1 MSNKKNFPYKP
12 KPYLAIPIV
21 MALFSNLQAHA
32 EEIATVSQTSVETSE
47 FLTITESTST
57 TTTTI
62 TTTAPTTSDSK
73 QNLSSQ
79 SLTESIT
86 NNSETDE
93 QAESINQVTNA
104 SGASFRSTSSNNAT
118 ETGTSVQTTVSRS
131 EDTSLSTKE
140 TTNTLPVIT
149 VTQENQQLLVK
160 YNYQMKQTESI
171 SVAVWSDF
179 NQQDDLQWYS
189 LDKSG
194 IAYVDLNKHLEYGK
208 YHIHTYANRNGQ
220 MIGLAADTITTTP
233 PKLNHT
239 VRQTSNTSL
248 EVLISGV
255 PNTFK
260 AVRVPMWSDA
270 SGQDDIKW
278 YEASRLKD
286 GSYKATLDI
295 KNHHYE
301 TGLYH
306 IHVYGVQKNDR
317 LAALFATN
325 YTFPV
330 PKIDYKIT
338 QTSNTSVEVL
348 VAGVPDYVR
357 AVRVPI
363 WSNANG
369 QDEIKWYEASRL
381 TDGRFKA
388 TLDIKNHHYETGLYH
403 IHAYGLLPNSQLTGL
418 FATHYTLPSPKIE
431 HTLTQTSNTSVDILI
446 SGVPQYFKTVRVPIW
461 SNANGQD
468 EIKWYEASRLTDGQF
483 KATLDIKN
491 HHYETGLYHIHA
503 YGLLPNSQ
511 LTGLFATHYAVPS
524 PKIEHTL
531 TQTSNTSVDILI
543 SGVPQYFKTVRVP
556 IWSNANG
563 QDEIKWYETTR
574 LTDGRFR
581 ATLDITN
588 HHYET
593 GLYHIHAYGVL
604 PNNQLTALF
613 ATKHTLPGPKDLAGH
628 IQVETTNQQ
637 TGSFSVR
644 ISNIS
649 SPTGVKIVKVPIW
662 SNANGQDDIVWY
674 SGQKQVDGSYTVAI
688 TAANHKYSSGLYH
701 IHLYYQDTLGKLHF
715 VSNTSHEVT
724 YKGPIY
730 NGQFYSIQGK
740 YDKIIIINKKHPLS
754 PSYAPGENTT
764 AKQAFLAM
772 TNRMRVLGY
781 PISNSYSGY
790 RSYNHQAGLY
800 QNYVLRDGR
809 AAADRYAARPG
820 YSEHQTG
827 LAFDIFS
834 NQGLTLNNA
843 TASWIANH
851 AHEYGFIVR
860 YLPGKEHITGYMHE
874 PWHLRYIS
882 REAAEIYRS
891 GLTLEEYFGIV
902 GGGYE

>member
-21 MALFSNLQAHA
+21 LALFSNLQAHA

-47 FLTITESTST
+47 FPTISESTST

-62 TTTAPTTSDSK
+62 ATTAPTTSDSK

-93 QAESINQVTNA
+93 QVESLNQLTNA
-104 SGASFRSTSSNNAT
+104 SGAGFRSASSNNAT
-118 ETGTSVQTTVSRS
+118 ETSTPVQTTISRS

-149 VTQENQQLLVK
+149 VTQENQQLLVQ

-189 LDKSG
+189 LDKSS

-381 TDGRFKA
+381 TDGQFKA

-461 SNANGQD
+461 SN
-468 EIKWYEASRLTDGQF
+468 T
-483 KATLDIKN
+483 
-491 HHYETGLYHIHA
+491 
-503 YGLLPNSQ
+503 
-511 LTGLFATHYAVPS
+511 
-524 PKIEHTL
+524 
-531 TQTSNTSVDILI
+531 
-543 SGVPQYFKTVRVP
+543 
-556 IWSNANG
+556 NG

-574 LTDGRFR
+574 LTEGRFR

-649 SPTGVKIVKVPIW
+649 SPTGVKTVKVPIW

-874 PWHLRYIS
+874 PWHLRYIG

>member
-21 MALFSNLQAHA
+21 LALFSNLQAHA

-47 FLTITESTST
+47 FPTITESTST

-93 QAESINQVTNA
+93 QVESLNQLTNA
-104 SGASFRSTSSNNAT
+104 SGASFRSASSNNAT
-118 ETGTSVQTTVSRS
+118 ETSTPVQTTISRS
-131 EDTSLSTKE
+131 EDTSLSIKE

-149 VTQENQQLLVK
+149 VTQENQQLLVQ

-171 SVAVWSDF
+171 SVAVWSDLK
-179 NQQDDLQWYS
+179 QQDDLQWYP
-189 LDKSG
+189 LDKAG
-194 IAYVDLNKHLEYGK
+194 TAHIDLYKHTEYGK

-220 MIGLAADTITTTP
+220 MVGLAADTITTAP
-233 PKLNHT
+233 PKLSHT
-239 VRQTSNTSL
+239 ITQTSDTSV
-248 EVLISGV
+248 EVIISGL

-260 AVRVPMWSDA
+260 TVRVPIWSDA
-270 SGQDDIKW
+270 KGQDELKW
-278 YEASRLKD
+278 YETSKQTD
-286 GSYKATLDI
+286 GSFKAVLDI
-295 KNHHYE
+295 KHHNYE

-306 IHVYGVQKNDR
+306 IHAYGVLKNDQ

-325 YTFPV
+325 YTLPS
-330 PKIDYKIT
+330 PKIDHKLT
-338 QTSNTSVEVL
+338 QTSNTSVDIL
-348 VAGVPDYVR
+348 ISGVPQYFK

-369 QDEIKWYEASRL
+369 QDEIKWYEATRL
-381 TDGRFKA
+381 TGGQFKA
-388 TLDIKNHHYETGLYH
+388 TLDIKNHNFETGLYH
-403 IHAYGLLPNSQLTGL
+403 IHAYGVLQNDKLAGL
-418 FATHYTLPSPKIE
+418 FATNYTLPSPKIE
-431 HTLTQTSNTSVDILI
+431 HTITQTSNTSVDILI
-446 SGVPQYFKTVRVPIW
+446 SGVPQYFKAVRVPIWSNVNGQDEIKWYEATRLTGGQFKATLDIKNHNFETGLYHIHAYGVLQNDKLAGLFATNYTLPSPKIEHTITQTSNTSVDVLISGVPQYFKAVRVPMW

-468 EIKWYEASRLTDGQF
+468 EIKWYDATRLTGGQF

-491 HHYETGLYHIHA
+491 HNFETG
-503 YGLLPNSQ
+503 
-511 LTGLFATHYAVPS
+511 F
-524 PKIEHTL
+524 
-531 TQTSNTSVDILI
+531 
-543 SGVPQYFKTVRVP
+543 
-556 IWSNANG
+556 
-563 QDEIKWYETTR
+563 
-574 LTDGRFR
+574 
-581 ATLDITN
+581 
-588 HHYET
+588 
-593 GLYHIHAYGVL
+593 YHIHAYGVL
-604 PNNQLTALF
+604 PNNHLTALF
-613 ATKHTLPGPKDLAGH
+613 ATHHTLPSPQKLSGH
-628 IQVETTNQQ
+628 LQVETTNQQ
-637 TGSFSVR
+637 TGNFSVR

-649 SPTGVKIVKVPIW
+649 SPTGVKEVKVPIW
-662 SNANGQDDIVWY
+662 SNAHGQDDIVWY
-674 SGQKQVDGSYTVAI
+674 TGQKQADGSYIVTVS
-688 TAANHKYSSGLYH
+688 AANHKYSSGLYH

-715 VSNTSHEVT
+715 VSNTGHEVT
-724 YKGPIY
+724 YKGPKY
-730 NGQFYSIQGK
+730 NGQFHSIQGK
-740 YDKIIIINKKHPLS
+740 YDEIIIVNKKHPLS

-834 NQGLTLNNA
+834 NQGLSLNPA
-843 TASWIANH
+843 TVNWIANH

-874 PWHLRYIS
+874 PWHLRYIG
-882 REAAEIYRS
+882 REATDIYHS
-891 GLTLEEYFGIV
+891 GLTLEEYFGII
-902 GGGYE
+902 GGGYN